1 MKPKWPYLR
10 LGKRLLF
17 ILVSFGAYY
26 FIIKRLTEFQHW
38 KELLQ
43 LSKPNRETLFLFIF
57 FIFLWFGN
65 ILAETKKWQTLIRPF
80 LKIPFKEAMIQ
91 FFAGSYTAVGSPAR
105 LAEPGGRMVMMD
117 KEQRLNA
124 LMMTSLG
131 GFIQNL
137 VIGVFGVLSLYFY
150 DFKLNWKIAGS
161 HWLIWIIAIFF
172 ITITLIIIILSFQK
186 KWIQWVNQLKKV
198 NFRIILKSVLY
209 TIIRFIIYNI
219 QLIVLMRIFY
229 PVVDTSQL
237 FLLTP
242 IYFFIITIIPSFIL
256 ADIGIRGSAA
266 FLVFY
271 NLGISE
277 PVLLTVIL
285 SLWLFNVVIPALI
298 GGVILHIK
306 KGFIGSIS

>member
-1 MKPKWPYLR
+1 MKPKWPYLK
-10 LGKRLLF
+10 LWKRLLF
-17 ILVSFGAYY
+17 VLVSFAAYY
-26 FIIKRLTEFQHW
+26 FIVKRLTEFQHW
-38 KELLQ
+38 NELLQ
-43 LSKPNRETLFLFIF
+43 FSKPDAETLFLFIF
-57 FIFLWFGN
+57 FILLWFGN
-65 ILAETKKWQTLIRPF
+65 ILAETKKWQSLISPF
-80 LKIPFKEAMIQ
+80 LNIPFKEAMNQ

-105 LAEPGGRMVMMD
+105 LAEPGGRMVMIKKD
-117 KEQRLNA
+117 QRIHA

-131 GFIQNL
+131 GFIQNI
-137 VIGVFGVLSLYFY
+137 VIGVFGVISLYFV
-150 DFKLNWKIAGS
+150 DFNLNWTMAS
-161 HWLIWIIAIFF
+161 NSWMIWIIAIFF
-172 ITITLIIIILSFQK
+172 ITIIILIILLSFKK
-186 KWIQWVNQLKKV
+186 KWSQWLNQLKKV
-198 NFRIILKSVLY
+198 KISIILKSVLY

-229 PVVDTSQL
+229 SNVDISQL

-242 IYFFIITIIPSFIL
+242 IYFFIITLVPSFIL

-285 SLWLFNVVIPALI
+285 TLWLFNVVIPALI

-306 KGFIGSIS
+306 KGLMGSIS

>member
-10 LGKRLLF
+10 LGKRLIF

-26 FIIKRLTEFQHW
+26 FIVKRLTEFQHW
-38 KELLQ
+38 NELLQ
-43 LSKPNRETLFLFIF
+43 FSKPDRETLFLFILF
-57 FIFLWFGN
+57 LLLWFGN
-65 ILAETKKWQTLIRPF
+65 ILTETKKWQILIRPF
-80 LKIPFKEAMIQ
+80 LNVPFKEALIQ

-105 LAEPGGRMVMMD
+105 LAEPGGRMVLM
-117 KEQRLNA
+117 KKGQRLNA
-124 LMMTSLG
+124 LMMTSIG
-131 GFIQNL
+131 GFIQNI
-137 VIGVFGVLSLYFY
+137 VIGVFGVLSLYFI
-150 DFKLNWKIAGS
+150 DFKLNWKITNS
-161 HWLIWIIAIFF
+161 HWLIWIMAFF
-172 ITITLIIIILSFQK
+172 LISTILVIILLSFK
-186 KWIQWVNQLKKV
+186 NKWSQWLNQLRKV
-198 NFRIILKSVLY
+198 NIRIVFKSVLY

-229 PVVDTSQL
+229 SSVDISQL

-242 IYFFIITIIPSFIL
+242 IYFFIITIVPSFIL

-285 SLWLFNVVIPALI
+285 LLWFFNVVIPALI
-298 GGVILHIK
+298 GGAILHIK
-306 KGFIGSIS
+306 KGLMGSIS